1 MGVEFHCLE
10 TEFGCSYG
18 SWNKIR
24 TSIIKST
31 FEYIQNKFENDKEL
45 HKDVDDKEDE
55 DYIGEGSSYYL
66 YMTLIQKFID
76 ISITKQSFQSIFDVE
91 IDNIINKLL
100 IYCHK
105 LQFIDALNY
114 FDIGGVFALC
124 NKNDF
129 QGYYTPGNSLD
140 ICSLLDKIKPF
151 TKPYE
156 IYDCIYIE
164 ESRDTACIYNLF
176 KESVVSLTKISIR

>member
-24 TSIIKST
+24 ISIITAT

-45 HKDVDDKEDE
+45 HKDVDEEDK

-76 ISITKQSFQSIFDVE
+76 ISITKQSFQSIFDLE
-91 IDNIINKLL
+91 IDNIINKL
-100 IYCHK
+100 IIDCHK
-105 LQFIDALNY
+105 LEFIDALNY

-151 TKPYE
+151 TKPYD

-176 KESVVSLTKISIR
+176 TESVVSLTKISIR

>member
-1 MGVEFHCLE
+1 
-10 TEFGCSYG
+10 
-18 SWNKIR
+18 
-24 TSIIKST
+24 
-31 FEYIQNKFENDKEL
+31 
-45 HKDVDDKEDE
+45 
-55 DYIGEGSSYYL
+55 
-66 YMTLIQKFID
+66 MTLIQKFID

-151 TKPYE
+151 IKIYD